1 MEPRNT
7 PKTRLKPLPK
17 TVTANSPHTD
27 DTSHGWHD
35 WDVAGLSCSV
45 YQPHNV
51 NEHGFT
57 LIYLH
62 DQDERGLTGRTQ
74 YESQFE
80 AHGFRVI
87 VPHCGRCWWS
97 DRDTSRFQHHG
108 ATAEHFVTQT
118 LLAAIQDRFDIQPPQ
133 LGLFGIGMGGQGAL
147 RTSYRHPNK
156 FPVVVGVAADLDF
169 HTRIKQGDEVLF
181 EMYGD
186 TESARQDT
194 PILHIHPL
202 NWPRHQFFCAN
213 PDDSRTFESA
223 DRLRMK
229 MSSIGIMFECDIETK
244 PAKGINYADHMAE
257 KAIGFLAERLNKERL
272 RIV

>member
-1 MEPRNT
+1 MTT
-7 PKTRLKPLPK
+7 PSSNNDGAR
-17 TVTANSPHTD
+17 
-27 DTSHGWHD
+27 GWHE
-35 WDVAGLSCSV
+35 WDVDGRICDV
-45 YQPHNV
+45 YEPDEL

-62 DQDERGLTGRTQ
+62 DQDGASLADRAKF
-74 YESQFE
+74 ESQFD
-80 AHGFRVI
+80 AHHLRVI
-87 VPHCGRCWWS
+87 APRCGRCWWS
-97 DRDTSRFQHHG
+97 DRDTSQFQHRDE
-108 ATAEHFVTQT
+108 TAERFVSQT
-118 LLAAIQDRFDIQPPQ
+118 LLAAIESRFKVAPPQ

-147 RTSYRHPNK
+147 RISYRHPNS
-156 FPVVVGVAADLDF
+156 FPVVAGIAADLDF
-169 HTRIKQGDEVLF
+169 HYRVKEGDEVLF

-202 NWPRHQFFCAN
+202 NWPRHQFFCAD
-213 PDDSRTFESA
+213 PEELRTFESA

-244 PAKGINYADHMAE
+244 PTSGVNYADHMAE
-257 KAIGFLAERLNKERL
+257 KAIGFLNERLNKERL